1 MNKQVKDI
9 NFSMMPHPEGLV
21 SYGKSILMY
30 DCLDVDVK
38 HTITAEIDAFIS
50 DLPKKID
57 FIIIL
62 VCVKGKINIR
72 CNFEDYCVNENDV
85 FLMVPGTICEKLDI
99 DPESRLIVISLPDSS
114 LAPGLSFENAL
125 YSSENFSKANLVSLS
140 PAMVSS
146 GVTIYRQ
153 MKQTLQN
160 KENPVNEDLIRAYIM
175 VFAGLAASSMQKW
188 IEENKEKENKN
199 TDSRDAMLKNFLS
212 RVEKE
217 HREHRDVAYYAQQ
230 EGITPKYFAKI
241 IFTKSGKHPLEWIKY
256 HVVLDAQLLLKSK
269 EHTIDQI
276 CQILNFANRSQF
288 NRYFKERTG
297 MSPGEY
303 IKSSI

>member
-57 FIIIL
+57 FVIIL

-99 DPESRLIVISLPDSS
+99 DPESRLIVISLPDNS

-125 YSSENFSKANLVSLS
+125 YSRENFAKAKLVSLS
-140 PAMVSS
+140 PEMVTS

-153 MKQTLQN
+153 MKQALEN
-160 KENPVNEDLIRAYIM
+160 KENPVSEDLIRAYIM
-175 VFAGLAASSMQKW
+175 VFAGMAANSMHKW
-188 IEENKEKENKN
+188 FEENEKKENSKADN
-199 TDSRDAMLKNFLS
+199 KENVLKDFLA

-217 HREHRDVAYYAQQ
+217 HREHRDVAYYAEQA
-230 EGITPKYFAKI
+230 GLTPKYFAKI
-241 IFTKSGKHPLEWIKY
+241 IYSRSGKHPLDWIKE
-256 HVVLDAQLLLKSK
+256 HVVVDAQLLLKSR
-269 EHTIDQI
+269 EHSIDEV
-276 CQILNFANRSQF
+276 CSILNFANRSQF